1 MKDKINELK
10 IFYHGINND
19 ISEINNICEVCTQKN
34 LKFYKRSPCKQLLF
48 IKPKDKLVVDLTYL
62 PLTLIKN
69 TEFKYLLNC
78 IDHFSKYVVSFL
90 LKTKKANEVCNKLN
104 VYFTDYG
111 VPIEI
116 GTDNDSKFNNNLVK
130 SLLSSKNI
138 KYIRG
143 KPYNPHS
150 HGVCQRVHRTI
161 RNGLIC
167 KYLENKK
174 AFNIENAL
182 KFVVNTYNNTT
193 HRTTK
198 FKSYDV
204 FYSNNDN
211 IFDKVRENTLNSFK
225 ICYLNGVELNEGE
238 PVLVFN
244 NFEKDYLKSN

>member
-1 MKDKINELK
+1 
-10 IFYHGINND
+10 
-19 ISEINNICEVCTQKN
+19 
-34 LKFYKRSPCKQLLF
+34 
-48 IKPKDKLVVDLTYL
+48 VDLTYL

-78 IDHFSKYVVSFL
+78 IDHLSKYVVSFL
-90 LKTKKANEVCNKLN
+90 LKTKKAKEIYNKLN
-104 VYFTDYG
+104 IYFTNYG

-116 GTDNDSKFNNNLVK
+116 GTDNRSEFNNNLVK

-150 HGVCQRVHRTI
+150 QGVCERVHRRI

-182 KFVVNTYNNTT
+182 KFVVNT
-193 HRTTK
+193 
-198 FKSYDV
+198 
-204 FYSNNDN
+204 
-211 IFDKVRENTLNSFK
+211 
-225 ICYLNGVELNEGE
+225 
-238 PVLVFN
+238 
-244 NFEKDYLKSN
+244 